1 MLIIS
6 VMDRCNDKPTVVVL
20 HGMGQDERSNGKL
33 RRALAAAGF
42 PVWCTSY
49 STRDRG
55 LAELAAEVGD
65 RIEHDLGTM
74 RPLCAVAHSMG
85 AILVR
90 HLASRFR
97 WQRVV
102 MLAPPNNGCR
112 IAARLKALPPA
123 RWALGPAAIDLA
135 ESARWPDPPEPFAVI
150 AGHRPLSLGN
160 PTSWLAQ
167 ALRIFGSGVPHDGT
181 IAVDETLHPHMS
193 DFALIDAS
201 HTGLLDH
208 PFTARLAIEFLE
220 QGHFASRLPGGL
232 PAELAERPELSRIVA
247 RRRAA

>member
-1 MLIIS
+1 MLIIT
-6 VMDRCNDKPTVVVL
+6 VMDRRSDRPTVVVL

-33 RRALAAAGF
+33 RHALAAAGF
-42 PVWCTSY
+42 PVWTTSY
-49 STRDRG
+49 TTRDRG
-55 LAELAAEVGD
+55 LAALAAEIGD
-65 RIEHDLGTM
+65 RIERDLGTM

-85 AILVR
+85 AILIR
-90 HLASRFR
+90 HLATRFR

-112 IAARLKALPPA
+112 IAARLKGLRPG
-123 RWALGPAAIDLA
+123 RWALGTAGSELA
-135 ESARWPDPPEPFAVI
+135 DADRWPDPPEPFAVI
-150 AGHRPLSLGN
+150 AGHRPLTLGN

-167 ALRIFGSGVPHDGT
+167 ALKIFGPGVQHDGT
-181 IAVDETLHPHMS
+181 IAVDETLHPRMS

-220 QGHFASRLPGGL
+220 EGRFASRLPGSQLENL
-232 PAELAERPELSRIVA
+232 PLAIASK
-247 RRRAA
+247 RRTAA